1 MPAHWMVGNILYW
14 LGEFS
19 PAQKHLE
26 QSMALYDPRH
36 HRTHVLL
43 FGQDQGVAC
52 LSFQVWN
59 LWHLGY
65 PDQALNK
72 SRAALTLAHEL
83 GHPYTQVYA
92 LNWCAQ
98 VHLKRR
104 EWQASLEQ
112 IEAEV
117 ALSTEQ
123 GFSFWQVVGT
133 ILRGWALSE
142 QGQVEAGIVLLRQGL
157 AAWRELGAEVS
168 RPYFLAPLI
177 SAYGKVGQIEEG
189 LNAVAEALAAVEKT
203 AEHLWEAEL
212 HRLKGELLLTDQGGG
227 QQDEA
232 EVCFWRA
239 IKLAQHQGAK
249 SLELRAVMNLSQLWQ
264 KQGRR
269 EEARRMLAEIYEWF
283 TEGFNT
289 LDLQEART
297 LLEELS

>member
-1 MPAHWMVGNILYW
+1 MVGNILYW
-14 LGEFS
+14 LGEFI

-36 HRTHVLL
+36 HRSHVLL

-52 LSFQVWN
+52 LSFQAWN

-72 SRAALTLAHEL
+72 SREALTLAQEL
-83 GHPYTQVYA
+83 GHPYSQVYA

-98 VHLKRR
+98 LHLKRR

-112 IEAEV
+112 IKAEMV
-117 ALSTEQ
+117 LSTEQ

-142 QGQVEAGIVLLRQGL
+142 QDQVAEGIVLLRQGL

-177 SAYGKVGQIEEG
+177 SAYGKAGQIEEG
-189 LNAVAEALAAVEKT
+189 LRAVAEAVAAVEKT

-212 HRLKGELLLTDQGGG
+212 YRLKGELLLNASREGGG
-227 QQDEA
+227 MKDEA
-232 EVCFWRA
+232 EACFRRA
-239 IKLAQHQGAK
+239 IEVARRQGAK
-249 SLELRAVMNLSQLWQ
+249 SLELRAVMSLSRLWQ
-264 KQGRR
+264 SEGKQ
-269 EEARRMLAEIYEWF
+269 EEARRMLAEIYGWF
-283 TEGFNT
+283 TEGFAT
-289 LDLQEART
+289 ADLQEAKV
-297 LLEELS
+297 LVEAWAL